1 MATKKNNQKVD
12 VGLQTLYS
20 FQISK
25 LNTLIQNY
33 EHNILN
39 VKKNSI
45 SKIQTLNSSYNKIS
59 LLNYSS
65 PLVT

>member
-1 MATKKNNQKVD
+1 MATQKNNQKVD

-39 VKKNSI
+39 VKKI
-45 SKIQTLNSSYNKIS
+45 L
-59 LLNYSS
+59 
-65 PLVT
+65 

>member
-25 LNTLIQNY
+25 LNTLIQND

-45 SKIQTLNSSYNKIS
+45 SKIQTLNYSYNKIS
-59 LLNYSS
+59 IINYSS

>member
-45 SKIQTLNSSYNKIS
+45 SKIQTLNSS
-59 LLNYSS
+59 
-65 PLVT
+65 